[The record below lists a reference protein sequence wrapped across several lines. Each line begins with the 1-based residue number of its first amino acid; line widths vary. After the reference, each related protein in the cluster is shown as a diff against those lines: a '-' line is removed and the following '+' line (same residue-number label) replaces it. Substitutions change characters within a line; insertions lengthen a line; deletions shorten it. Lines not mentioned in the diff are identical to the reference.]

1 LNQVN
6 CRDFCQLVL
15 VRVADDLRHTGQGGE
30 FFRRALRVAA
40 GHDDAGLRILPVYP
54 ADGGAGILIGRGR
67 DRAGVQHDN
76 FGFPQFGGAIES
88 PLLELPL
95 NGSAVGL
102 GRATTKILYVKTCHD
117 TIVAAQ
123 PDFEDIWDES
133 CAAPN
138 LIRKISCQP
147 RGLDSFPE
155 GQSMSRVLLV
165 DDDQPVLLTL
175 KAVLELNGF
184 QVDIAA
190 SVAQAREKLKVGEYD
205 AVITDVR
212 METEDAGYEVLR
224 LARAQRNRPAT
235 AILTAYPPSDESWR
249 KESVESLLV
258 KPIGTRQLVQ
268 QLETLLAR
276 RAGTR
281 LPQRGET
288 AS

>member
-1 LNQVN
+1 MNQPTY
-6 CRDFCQLVL
+6 CDFGQLVL
-15 VRVADDLRHTGQGGE
+15 VGVADDLRHAGQRGE
-30 FFRRALRVAA
+30 FFGRALCVAT
-40 GHDDAGLRILPVYP
+40 GDHDAGLGIFAVYP
-54 ADGGAGILIGRGR
+54 ANGSAGVLVGGSGYGAGI
-67 DRAGVQHDN
+67 QHDN
-76 FGFPQFGGAIES
+76 LSFRQLGGAIES
-88 PLLELPL
+88 SLLELTL
-95 NGSAVGL
+95 DGGAIGL
-102 GRATTKILYVKTCHD
+102 GRATTKILYVKTRHD

-123 PDFEDIWDES
+123 PGPEDIRNQS
-133 CAAPN
+133 AAPS
-138 LIRKISCQP
+138 LIWTKSCQP
-147 RGLDSFPE
+147 RSLDLFPE
-155 GQSMSRVLLV
+155 GQCMSRVLLV

-184 QVDIAA
+184 EVDIAA
-190 SVAQAREKLKVGEYD
+190 SVAQAREKLKAGEYD
-205 AVITDVR
+205 VVITDVR

-235 AILTAYPPSDESWR
+235 AILTAYPPSDEGWR